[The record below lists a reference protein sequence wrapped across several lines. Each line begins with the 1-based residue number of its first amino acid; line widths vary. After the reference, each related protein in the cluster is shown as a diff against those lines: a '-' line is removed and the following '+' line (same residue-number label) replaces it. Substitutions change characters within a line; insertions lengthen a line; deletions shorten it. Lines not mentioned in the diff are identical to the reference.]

1 MLSGCLVPCAVT
13 EAWEGGSP
21 GKTCWLMSDLLW
33 RGTVEKMLEFS
44 WVSTWATLKTNLQLP
59 ANARHSRWLLQH
71 QTATAAWLLAFV
83 YHRSSEWLEPLFPFS
98 PSSWGTRAI
107 QVLMSQGLHPMPFPK
122 QSFLISLV
130 LGDVC
135 VYLPPKLCGYKC
147 SVLHT
152 CIDAYATF
160 CFNHSSVD
168 RIKYLL
174 RKISSY
180 LWATCFSE
188 SHKQNR
194 CLTNSLG
201 VNEGL
206 YWICIRLSTRL
217 WG

>member
-1 MLSGCLVPCAVT
+1 MTCFGEGLSRRCWNSHEFLPGPLWKLTSSFLPMPFTHA
-13 EAWEGGSP
+13 GSCNT
-21 GKTCWLMSDLLW
+21 K
-33 RGTVEKMLEFS
+33 
-44 WVSTWATLKTNLQLP
+44 LP
-59 ANARHSRWLLQH
+59 QP
-71 QTATAAWLLAFV
+71 AWLLAFV
-83 YHRSSEWLEPLFPFS
+83 YHRSSLNGLSLFS
-98 PSSWGTRAI
+98 PSHHPLEELVWSRSSCLKAYILCHFLSETFWFIWSYGT
-107 QVLMSQGLHPMPFPK
+107 
-122 QSFLISLV
+122 
-130 LGDVC
+130 C
-135 VYLPPKLCGYKC
+135 VYLPPKLFGYKC

-168 RIKYLL
+168 RIKCLL

-180 LWATCFSE
+180 VWVTCFSE

-206 YWICIRLSTRL
+206 YWICVRLSTRL